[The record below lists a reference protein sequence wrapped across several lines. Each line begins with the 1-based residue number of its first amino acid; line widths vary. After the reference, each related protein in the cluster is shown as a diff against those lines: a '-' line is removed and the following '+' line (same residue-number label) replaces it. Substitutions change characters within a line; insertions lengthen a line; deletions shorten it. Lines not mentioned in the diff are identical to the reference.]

1 MRRFIGLVAPLI
13 DYSTIMKIYTTVFVF
28 LLIALVGCTSEPVG
42 QQYGNALTLSDATPI
57 SQILDSPSRY
67 VGTKVLIEG
76 EVVDICPM
84 KGCWMEV
91 KDPLSGK
98 MMKVK
103 VEDDVIVFDQESKG
117 KKAMAEGEIYEIQ
130 LTEKEAMSYMKHLA
144 DEKGEVFDSTS
155 VTGPMVIYQL
165 KGDGAIV
172 EMGE

>member
-1 MRRFIGLVAPLI
+1 MR
-13 DYSTIMKIYTTVFVF
+13 IYTAIFVF
-28 LLIALVGCTSEPVG
+28 LLVALAGCAPEPTG
-42 QQYGNALTLSDATPI
+42 QQYGNELTLSKATPI
-57 SQILDSPSRY
+57 SQILESPSDY
-67 VGTKVLIEG
+67 VGKKVLIEG

-117 KKAMAEGEIYEIQ
+117 KTAKAEGEIYEIQ
-130 LTEKEAMSYMKHLA
+130 LTEDEAMSYMKHLA

-155 VTGPMVIYQL
+155 VTGAMVIYQL